1 MLRIKHYFLLLQILV
16 TLSATAGV
24 NIKSGNFYIS
34 YTDHDLVRF
43 NGIDIMRTYNSKSS
57 EKGLFGIGWGSE
69 IETRLYVIG
78 DGNILIKEYG
88 AGTGNQFSPVET
100 NETRITECINQ
111 LVQAALQNEDI
122 ENNPVEINR
131 FRREMR
137 NNLETRF
144 RKWLLYAELGL
155 LKQPVLNEN
164 EKWESQDLG
173 YQQLFKI
180 KNGFKRI
187 QDDGSY
193 DLFNQLGLFTG
204 RYKADGRLQ
213 YSISYDANKHIA
225 VLKDKGNNS
234 FVFTT
239 DKEGKV
245 LSIKSRQGTSYYW
258 YRGLA
263 LVKTKDI
270 ANNVYVH
277 EYDSSY
283 NMTAIRY
290 SNGTSMLME
299 YDPSTFFCIKVT
311 EPNGNITEY
320 EYKTFFDAEGNVND
334 NHYATLVLSKKKGT
348 AKTDSAYYEYEIKD
362 KPDGSSYLYHFIYK
376 QNSDVFEEINNEQCE
391 MPDYVIKSNQKHS
404 FTYNQNCIPVSKE
417 NDSVLVKA
425 VIDSNWNKASSLHIH
440 YKKNNTATERRFI
453 YNNSGNPVRITEDT
467 VITTIT
473 YSKSQKITRIAN
485 AQTTLLYKY
494 NSFDQLI
501 AVTLNGTDELLFVYD
516 KDGALLRKESKKGK
530 AVADA
535 VETVYKQL
543 EKYISETGILFDY

>member
-1 MLRIKHYFLLLQILV
+1 MLRIKHSILFLQFLFAL
-16 TLSATAGV
+16 TATAGV

-43 NGIDIMRTYNSKSS
+43 NGIEIMRTYNSKSS

-69 IETRLYVIG
+69 IETRLFVIG
-78 DGNILIKEYG
+78 DGNILIKEFG

-111 LVQAALQNEDI
+111 LVQVALQNEDI
-122 ENNPVEINR
+122 ENNPADINS

-137 NNLETRF
+137 NNLEARF
-144 RKWLLYAELGL
+144 RKWLLYTELGL
-155 LKQPVLNEN
+155 LKQPVLSET

-173 YQQLFKI
+173 YQQLLKI
-180 KNGFKRI
+180 KSGFKRI

-213 YSISYDANKHIA
+213 YSITYNAAHHIA
-225 VLKDKGNNS
+225 TLKDKGGNS

-239 DKEGKV
+239 DKEGRV
-245 LSIKSRQGTSYYW
+245 SSIKSRQGTSYYW
-258 YRGLA
+258 YKGLA

-290 SNGTSMLME
+290 TNGTRMLME

-320 EYKTFFDAEGNVND
+320 EYKTFYDAEGNVND

-348 AKTDSAYYEYEIKD
+348 IKTDSAYYEYEIKD
-362 KPDGSSYLYHFIYK
+362 KPDGSAYLYHFIYK
-376 QNSDVFEEINNEQCE
+376 QNSESFEEVNNEQCE
-391 MPDYVIKSNQKHS
+391 MPDYVIKNKRKHS
-404 FTYNQNCIPVSKE
+404 FTYNQNCIPVTKD
-417 NDSVLVKA
+417 NDSVSMKA
-425 VIDSNWNKASSLHIH
+425 VIDSSWNKASSLHIH
-440 YKKNNTATERRFI
+440 NKKTNTATERRFT
-453 YNNSGNPVRITEDT
+453 YNSSGNPVSITENAA
-467 VITTIT
+467 VTTIT
-473 YSKSQKITRIAN
+473 YSASQKVTRISN
-485 AQTTLLYKY
+485 GQTELLYKY
-494 NSFDQLI
+494 NSFDQLM
-501 AVTLNGTDELLFVYD
+501 AVTLTGTGELLFVYD

-535 VETVYKQL
+535 IEAVYSKL

>member
-1 MLRIKHYFLLLQILV
+1 MLRIKHYFLLLQLFFILSV
-16 TLSATAGV
+16 TAGV

-34 YTDHDLVRF
+34 YTDHDLLRF
-43 NGIDIMRTYNSKSS
+43 NGIEIMRTYNSKSS

-69 IETRLYVIG
+69 IETRLFVIG

-88 AGTGNQFSPVET
+88 AGAGNQFSPVET

-122 ENNPVEINR
+122 ENNPAAINS

-137 NNLETRF
+137 NNLEVRF
-144 RKWLLYAELGL
+144 RKWLLYSELGL

-180 KNGFKRI
+180 KTGFKRI

-213 YSISYDANKHIA
+213 YSIGYDANKHIA
-225 VLKDKGNNS
+225 TLKDKGNNS

-299 YDPSTFFCIKVT
+299 YDPATFFCRKVT
-311 EPNGNITEY
+311 EPNGNISEY

-334 NHYATLVLSKKKGT
+334 NHYATLVLSKKKGA

-376 QNSDVFEEINNEQCE
+376 QNSEFFEEVNNEQCE
-391 MPDYVIKSNQKHS
+391 MPDYVVKNNQKHR
-404 FTYNQNCIPVSKE
+404 FTYNQNCIPVTKE

-425 VIDSNWNKASSLHIH
+425 VIDSNWNKAASLRIH
-440 YKKNNTATERRFI
+440 NKQTNTTTERLFT

-467 VITTIT
+467 VTTTIT
-473 YSKSQKITRIAN
+473 YSKNQKVTRIAN
-485 AQTTLLYKY
+485 GQTELLYKY
-494 NSFDQLI
+494 NSFDLLI
-501 AVTLNGTDELLFVYD
+501 AVTLTGTGELLFVYD

-535 VETVYKQL
+535 IETVYKTQ

>member
-122 ENNPVEINR
+122 ENNPVDINR

-193 DLFNQLGLFTG
+193 DLFNQFGLFTG

-234 FVFTT
+234 FLFTT

-245 LSIKSRQGTSYYW
+245 RSIKSRQGTSYYW

-270 ANNVYVH
+270 ANNIYVH

-311 EPNGNITEY
+311 EPNGNSTEY

-440 YKKNNTATERRFI
+440 YKKTNTATERRFI

-473 YSKSQKITRIAN
+473 YSKSQKVTRIAN

-535 VETVYKQL
+535 VEAVYKQL